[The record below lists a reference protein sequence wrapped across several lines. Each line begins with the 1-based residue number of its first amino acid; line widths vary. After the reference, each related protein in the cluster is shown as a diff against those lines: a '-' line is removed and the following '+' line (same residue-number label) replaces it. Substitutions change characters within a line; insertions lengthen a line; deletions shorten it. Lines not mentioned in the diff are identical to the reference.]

1 MTGSIK
7 LGFEKTHLMYNK
19 PVMLNLFQQLQAL
32 AKQSVYPNKILKTK
46 ILKRLR
52 FCLKSLSGK

>member
-7 LGFEKTHLMYNK
+7 LGFEKTPLMYNK
-19 PVMLNLFQQLQAL
+19 PVMLNLFQQLQSL
-32 AKQSVYPNKILKTK
+32 AKQAAYPNKILKTK